1 MQVSV
6 AGGDYCDASSG
17 GFYDAQ
23 HYCENLTP
31 AWRGGNYC
39 QNLAKLFFASSS
51 YAFLSTESNITVNVI
66 AGQFL
71 DGL

>member
-1 MQVSV
+1 MDQVKDIKSHLKMQVSV

-31 AWRGGNYC
+31 AWRGSNYC
-39 QNLAKLFFASSS
+39 QNLAKLFFASSL
-51 YAFLSTESNITVNVI
+51 YAFL
-66 AGQFL
+66 
-71 DGL
+71 